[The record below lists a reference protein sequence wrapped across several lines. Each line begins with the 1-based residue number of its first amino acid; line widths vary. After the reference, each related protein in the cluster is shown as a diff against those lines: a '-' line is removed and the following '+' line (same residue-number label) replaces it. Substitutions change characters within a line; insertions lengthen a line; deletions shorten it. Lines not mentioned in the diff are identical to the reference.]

1 MRRADVREISSGC
14 LNIVMIAC
22 NTSFVKSVELLR
34 THKSH
39 GCAEVDLTF
48 LLHRLISMD
57 RFLKLFSGQCLSGC
71 HDRETVNTFRLIDTA
86 HLHDLFLRKE
96 IINFAVC
103 MMMSRLCAVLA
114 ILWTSSAPSVDNRTK
129 VYLISHTCLADPVC
143 SLTELLQIACQK
155 EIQVILSCDSSS
167 VDNLLCQCQC
177 VHNVLLFLILS
188 CLPQTSF
195 TVSRC
200 IISL

>member
-1 MRRADVREISSGC
+1 
-14 LNIVMIAC
+14 
-22 NTSFVKSVELLR
+22 
-34 THKSH
+34 
-39 GCAEVDLTF
+39 
-48 LLHRLISMD
+48 
-57 RFLKLFSGQCLSGC
+57 
-71 HDRETVNTFRLIDTA
+71 
-86 HLHDLFLRKE
+86 
-96 IINFAVC
+96 

-114 ILWTSSAPSVDNRTK
+114 ILWTSSTASVDNRTK

-143 SLTELLQIACQK
+143 SLTELLPIACQK

-200 IISL
+200 IISLQFQNRFSHFFVGFFSFLSHLPKFDCKLFCHVIVYNYMVDSARCQPFSR